1 MVHLRTSMC
10 HDQYFQNNPIFTIM
24 KAPITLIA
32 IMAGT
37 AAWAQLTITDN
48 LPVSSIAELLEGT
61 GVTITNVEVLC
72 SGASMGHFMGSSDL
86 PIEEGLILTT
96 GSASLVAGPASSNAS
111 MNSGGGGDTDLAAIA
126 GSMVFDACVLRF
138 DCIPMGDTL
147 LFNYVFGSE
156 EYPEFVCSFNDVFG
170 LFLSG
175 PGIAGPYT
183 NNAVNV
189 ALIPGTQT
197 PISINTV
204 HGGGSNNP
212 SDPFCPAVNE
222 QYYINNSQGA
232 TVAYDGFTV
241 NLVATAVVVPGET
254 YTFKLAVGDAGD
266 GIFDSGVFLEAF
278 SFRSFG
284 LSTGLDD
291 RYALKPQLLREA
303 DALTVVFPEG
313 VVVNELRLMS
323 ASGKEISRHR
333 VQGDRLRLHTA
344 DLPRGV
350 YIVQAL
356 GDVPL
361 LPMRFVPE

>member
-1 MVHLRTSMC
+1 MYHG
-10 HDQYFQNNPIFTIM
+10 QFFQHAPIFTIM
-24 KAPITLIA
+24 KAPITLLA
-32 IMAGT
+32 VMAGT

-48 LPVSSIAELLEGT
+48 LPIASIAELLEGT

-72 SGASMGHFMGSSDL
+72 NGASMGHFIGSSDL
-86 PIEEGLILTT
+86 PIEEGLLLTT
-96 GSASLVAGPASSNAS
+96 GSASQVAGPASTTAS
-111 MNSGGGGDTDLAAIA
+111 MNSGGPSDPDLMAIA
-126 GSMVFDACVLRF
+126 GSIVVDACVLRF

-156 EYPEFVCSFNDVFG
+156 EYPEFVCNFNDVFG

-204 HGGGSNNP
+204 NGGLNNDPSNT
-212 SDPFCPAVNE
+212 FCPAVNE
-222 QYYINNSQGA
+222 QYYINNTQGT

-254 YTFKLAVGDAGD
+254 YTFKLAVGDAMD
-266 GIFDSGVFLEAF
+266 AIYDSGVFLEAF

-284 LSTGLDD
+284 ISTGLDD
-291 RYALKPQLLREA
+291 LQAIKPQLLREA

-313 VVVNELRLMS
+313 IVVNELRLVS

-333 VQGDRLRLHTA
+333 VQGDRVRLHMA
-344 DLPRGV
+344 DLAPGV

-361 LPMRFVPE
+361 LPLRFVQE